1 MMRYLTSDEVRE
13 LDKFL
18 IDGNDEAVGIEIHIG
33 KEWRTGYSEPD
44 TIQKFTLSEL
54 EGKEP
59 IEIGRVKVCAL
70 AGDQLYCIEKG
81 KYSDEV
87 HSTGTEYAYRGVSPD
102 TGDYMYVRVMVTYC
116 CPIVTLPDDEILSL
130 DTFLVKGNDRVVGVR
145 FEPGSS
151 GIGGSNSSGF
161 SADSGKEYEYTV
173 DELGT
178 KKPFCIEEDVLC
190 ALVNDVLYLRYRN
203 RNGDMRVY
211 TLDYRKR
218 SLVTTG
224 DSIAYDTV
232 SATRITLILKDR

>member
-33 KEWRTGYSEPD
+33 KEWRRGYSEPD
-44 TIQKFTLSEL
+44 TIQKFTLGEL

-87 HSTGTEYAYRGVSPD
+87 HSMGTEYAYRGVSPD

-130 DTFLVKGNDRVVGVR
+130 DTIFVKGNDRVVGVR